1 MSRVICEE
9 IKCTLNIASVFFAHF
24 DSSVCGRHGGTRKPS
39 GDHAVVEAVAS
50 GEPVGAANGLFSI
63 HENCLLLLVRKDEPL
78 RFQKAAMRPNRIS
91 YFYFITAFPCY
102 HGLFAEFEELGKCKK
117 SARQHSLPGRGWN
130 VFTSHASSAA
140 GRRSQRPQRQRSRSA
155 KR

>member
-39 GDHAVVEAVAS
+39 GREYPACGPGAGDRAVIEAVAA

-117 SARQHSLPGRGWN
+117 SARQ
-130 VFTSHASSAA
+130 
-140 GRRSQRPQRQRSRSA
+140 
-155 KR
+155 